1 VNLFLLTVTTV
12 ETGTGQAMWSISWEA
27 VVMSRRPEEQ
37 DTANVNIDVVAPGE
51 TAVDSVHVEE
61 ASEAGI
67 EMTDKRADANKA

>member
-1 VNLFLLTVTTV
+1 
-12 ETGTGQAMWSISWEA
+12 
-27 VVMSRRPEEQ
+27 MSRRPEEQ